1 MAMSDDRI
9 EQRAELTA
17 EEKVVGSDD
26 PEDQAREIL
35 EESDERAARGTA
47 TAADPVEHRTSEQTV
62 EPID

>member
-17 EEKVVGSDD
+17 EEKAVGSDD
-26 PEDQAREIL
+26 PEEQAREIL
-35 EESDERAARGTA
+35 EESDERAEEGTA
-47 TAADPVEHRTSEQTV
+47 TADSPVEHRTSDQTV